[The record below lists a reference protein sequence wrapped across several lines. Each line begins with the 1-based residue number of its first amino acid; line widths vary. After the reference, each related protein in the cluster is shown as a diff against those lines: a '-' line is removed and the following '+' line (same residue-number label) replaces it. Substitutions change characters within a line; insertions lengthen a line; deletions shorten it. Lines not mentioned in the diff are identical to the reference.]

1 MHCTNKAYLTLIFSK
16 IKNINIWK
24 SFGRDYIFEHEG
36 RVFKGVDVN
45 QALILDELS
54 PNSSNVLFTDE
65 IIYL

>member
-1 MHCTNKAYLTLIFSK
+1 M
-16 IKNINIWK
+16 
-24 SFGRDYIFEHEG
+24 FEHEG